1 MYQIVNESIFNRR
14 LLFDETAKDM
24 DISGPTVEKDF
35 WVCFFLDILFHQSQ
49 DATRF
54 CFKGGTSLSKG
65 YHVIRRFS
73 EDIDLIL
80 DWRLLGYSR
89 DEPYDKR
96 TNTQQ
101 EAFNDVVNEK
111 TEEYLATSLMPNL
124 KSLAEKYVGESV
136 RFHIGN
142 DDRQTIC
149 IAYPRL
155 FHDSYVIPEI
165 RLEIGA
171 LAAWTPFTNTT
182 IQPYVAE
189 FFPRRFKQ
197 ADTVIRTVQAKRTFW
212 EKAVI
217 LHKEAHR
224 VKGKVPERYARH
236 YYDLYMLSQ
245 TPTMDEALADVELL
259 NTVASFNQKF
269 YHSSWAQYEDAT
281 LEKIR
286 LVPSSETTARLAE
299 DYLSMQDMLFG
310 NKPSFDVIME
320 GLGKLES
327 EMHELGA
334 ITTSFPAHE
343 Q

>member
-1 MYQIVNESIFNRR
+1 MYQIANESATNRR
-14 LLFDETAKDM
+14 MLFGNAAFNM
-24 DISGPTVEKDF
+24 GISDAIMEKDF
-35 WVCFFLDILFHQSQ
+35 WVCFFLDVLFHQSQ
-49 DATRF
+49 DATHF

-65 YHVIRRFS
+65 YHAIRRFS

-89 DEPYDKR
+89 DGPYDKR

-101 EAFNDVVNEK
+101 EAFNDVVNGQ

-124 KSLAEKYVGESV
+124 KSLTEKYVGEPI
-136 RFHIGN
+136 RFYIEEN
-142 DDRQTIC
+142 DRQTIC
-149 IAYPRL
+149 IVYPRL
-155 FHDSYVIPEI
+155 FRDSYVIPEI

-171 LAAWTPFTNTT
+171 LAVWTPFTDTT
-182 IQPYVAE
+182 IQPYAAE
-189 FFPRRFKQ
+189 RYSRQFKQ
-197 ADTVIRTVQAKRTFW
+197 AGTVIRTLQAKRTFW

-286 LVPSSETTARLAE
+286 LMPSSETTARLAE
-299 DYLSMQDMLFG
+299 DYHRMQDVLFG

-327 EMHELGA
+327 EMHRLGA
-334 ITTSFPAHE
+334 MT
-343 Q
+343 

>member
-65 YHVIRRFS
+65 YHAIRRFS

-101 EAFNDVVNEK
+101 EAFNDVVNGK

-124 KSLAEKYVGESV
+124 KSLTEKCVGERV
-136 RFHIGN
+136 RFFIEEN
-142 DDRQTIC
+142 DRQTIC
-149 IAYPRL
+149 IVYPRL
-155 FHDSYVIPEI
+155 FRDSYVIPEI

-171 LAAWTPFTNTT
+171 LAAWTPFTDTT

-189 FFPRRFKQ
+189 CFPRRFKQ

-224 VKGKVPERYARH
+224 VKEQVPERYAQH

-245 TPTMDEALADVELL
+245 TYAKHEALADVELL
-259 NTVASFNQKF
+259 NTVARFNQKF
-269 YHSSWAQYEDAT
+269 YHSSWAQYDEAT
-281 LEKIR
+281 LEKIK
-286 LVPSSETTARLAE
+286 LVPMAETRARLAE
-299 DYLSMQDMLFG
+299 DYHRMQDVLFG

-327 EMHELGA
+327 EMHRLGA
-334 ITTSFPAHE
+334 MT
-343 Q
+343 

>member
-65 YHVIRRFS
+65 YHAIRRFS

-101 EAFNDVVNEK
+101 EAFNDVVNGK

-124 KSLAEKYVGESV
+124 KSLTEKYVGEPV
-136 RFHIGN
+136 RFYIEEN
-142 DDRQTIC
+142 DRQTIC
-149 IAYPRL
+149 IVYPRL
-155 FHDSYVIPEI
+155 FRDSYVIPEI

-171 LAAWTPFTNTT
+171 LAAWTPFTDTT
-182 IQPYVAE
+182 IQPYAAE
-189 FFPRRFKQ
+189 CFPRRFKQ

-259 NTVASFNQKF
+259 STVASFNQKF
-269 YHSSWAQYEDAT
+269 YHSSWAQYDEAT

-286 LVPSSETTARLAE
+286 LMPSSETTARLAE

-310 NKPSFDVIME
+310 NKPSFDAIME

-327 EMHELGA
+327 EMHRLGA
-334 ITTSFPAHE
+334 MT
-343 Q
+343 

>member
-1 MYQIVNESIFNRR
+1 MYQIANESATNRR
-14 LLFDETAKDM
+14 MLFGNAAFNM
-24 DISGPTVEKDF
+24 GISDAIMEKDF
-35 WVCFFLDILFHQSQ
+35 WVCFFLDVLFHQSQ

-65 YHVIRRFS
+65 CHVIRRFS

-80 DWRLLGYSR
+80 DWQLLGYSR

-101 EAFNDVVNEK
+101 EAFNDVVNGQ

-124 KSLAEKYVGESV
+124 KSLTEKYVGEPI
-136 RFHIGN
+136 RFYIEEN
-142 DDRQTIC
+142 DRQTIC
-149 IAYPRL
+149 IVYPRL
-155 FHDSYVIPEI
+155 FRDSYVIPEI

-171 LAAWTPFTNTT
+171 LAAWTPFTDTT
-182 IQPYVAE
+182 IQPYAAE
-189 FFPRRFKQ
+189 RYPRQFKQ
-197 ADTVIRTVQAKRTFW
+197 AGTVIRTVQVKRTFW

-224 VKGKVPERYARH
+224 VNGKVPERYARH

-259 NTVASFNQKF
+259 NTVARFNQKF
-269 YHSSWAQYEDAT
+269 YHSSWAQYDEAT
-281 LEKIR
+281 LEKIK
-286 LVPSSETTARLAE
+286 LVPMAETRARLAE
-299 DYLSMQDMLFG
+299 DYHRMQDALFG

-327 EMHELGA
+327 EMHRLGLM
-334 ITTSFPAHE
+334 T
-343 Q
+343 

>member
-101 EAFNDVVNEK
+101 EAFNDVVNGK

-124 KSLAEKYVGESV
+124 KSLTEKYVGEPI
-136 RFHIGN
+136 RFYIEEN
-142 DDRQTIC
+142 DRQTIC
-149 IAYPRL
+149 IVYPRL
-155 FHDSYVIPEI
+155 FRDSYVIPEI

-171 LAAWTPFTNTT
+171 LAAWTPFTDTT
-182 IQPYVAE
+182 IQPYAAE
-189 FFPRRFKQ
+189 RYPRQFKQ

-224 VKGKVPERYARH
+224 VNGKVPERYARH

>member
-35 WVCFFLDILFHQSQ
+35 WVCFFLDVLFHQSQ

-65 YHVIRRFS
+65 YHAIRRFS

-89 DEPYDKR
+89 DGPYDKR

-101 EAFNDVVNEK
+101 EAFNDVVNGK

-124 KSLAEKYVGESV
+124 KSLTEKCVGERV
-136 RFHIGN
+136 RFFIEEN
-142 DDRQTIC
+142 DRQTIC
-149 IAYPRL
+149 IVYPRL
-155 FHDSYVIPEI
+155 FRDSYVIPEI

-171 LAAWTPFTNTT
+171 LAAWTPFTDTT
-182 IQPYVAE
+182 IQPYAAE
-189 FFPRRFKQ
+189 RYPRQFKQ
-197 ADTVIRTVQAKRTFW
+197 VGTVIRTVQVKRTFW

-224 VKGKVPERYARH
+224 VNGKVPERYARH

-269 YHSSWAQYEDAT
+269 YHSSWAQYDEAT
-281 LEKIR
+281 LEKIT
-286 LVPSSETTARLAE
+286 LVPMAETRARLAE
-299 DYLSMQDMLFG
+299 DYHRMQDVLFG

-327 EMHELGA
+327 EMHRLGA
-334 ITTSFPAHE
+334 MT
-343 Q
+343 

>member
-1 MYQIVNESIFNRR
+1 MYQIANESATNRR
-14 LLFDETAKDM
+14 MLFGNAAFNM
-24 DISGPTVEKDF
+24 GISDAIMEKDF
-35 WVCFFLDILFHQSQ
+35 WVCFFLDVLFHQSQ

-65 YHVIRRFS
+65 YHAIRRFS

-101 EAFNDVVNEK
+101 EAFNDVVNGK

-124 KSLAEKYVGESV
+124 KSLTEKYVGESV
-136 RFHIGN
+136 RFYIEEN
-142 DDRQTIC
+142 DRQTIC
-149 IAYPRL
+149 IVYPRL
-155 FHDSYVIPEI
+155 FRDSYVIPEI

-171 LAAWTPFTNTT
+171 LAAWTPFTDTT
-182 IQPYVAE
+182 IQPYAAE
-189 FFPRRFKQ
+189 RYPRQFKQ
-197 ADTVIRTVQAKRTFW
+197 AGTVIRTVQVKRTFW

-224 VKGKVPERYARH
+224 VKGQVPERYARH

-269 YHSSWAQYEDAT
+269 YHSSWAQYDEAT
-281 LEKIR
+281 LEKIK
-286 LVPSSETTARLAE
+286 LVPMAETRARLAE
-299 DYLSMQDMLFG
+299 DYHRMQDVLFG

-327 EMHELGA
+327 EMHRLGA
-334 ITTSFPAHE
+334 MT
-343 Q
+343 

>member
-1 MYQIVNESIFNRR
+1 MYQIANESATNRR
-14 LLFDETAKDM
+14 MLFGNAAFNM
-24 DISGPTVEKDF
+24 GISDAIMEKDF
-35 WVCFFLDILFHQSQ
+35 WVCFFLDVLFHQSQ

-65 YHVIRRFS
+65 YHAIRRFS

-101 EAFNDVVNEK
+101 EAFNDVVNGK

-124 KSLAEKYVGESV
+124 KSLTEKYVGEPV
-136 RFHIGN
+136 RFYIEEN
-142 DDRQTIC
+142 DRQTIC
-149 IAYPRL
+149 IVYPRL
-155 FHDSYVIPEI
+155 FRDSYVIPEI

-171 LAAWTPFTNTT
+171 LAAWTPFTDTT
-182 IQPYVAE
+182 IQPYAAE
-189 FFPRRFKQ
+189 RYPRQFKQ
-197 ADTVIRTVQAKRTFW
+197 AGTVIRTVQVKRTFW

-224 VKGKVPERYARH
+224 VNGKVPERYARH

-269 YHSSWAQYEDAT
+269 YHSSWAQYDEAT
-281 LEKIR
+281 LEKIT
-286 LVPSSETTARLAE
+286 LVPMAETRARLAE
-299 DYLSMQDMLFG
+299 DYHRMQDVLFG

-327 EMHELGA
+327 EMHRLGA
-334 ITTSFPAHE
+334 MT
-343 Q
+343 

>member
-65 YHVIRRFS
+65 YHAIRRFS

-101 EAFNDVVNEK
+101 EAFNDVVNGK

-124 KSLAEKYVGESV
+124 KSLTEKYVGEPV
-136 RFHIGN
+136 RFYIEEN
-142 DDRQTIC
+142 DRQTIC
-149 IAYPRL
+149 IVYPPL
-155 FHDSYVIPEI
+155 FRDSYVIPEI

-171 LAAWTPFTNTT
+171 LAAWTPFTDTT

-189 FFPRRFKQ
+189 CFPRRFKQ

-224 VKGKVPERYARH
+224 VKEQVPERYAQH

-245 TPTMDEALADVELL
+245 TYAKHEALADVELL
-259 NTVASFNQKF
+259 NTVARFNQKF
-269 YHSSWAQYEDAT
+269 YHSSWAQYDEAT
-281 LEKIR
+281 LEKIK
-286 LVPSSETTARLAE
+286 LVPMAETRARLAE
-299 DYLSMQDMLFG
+299 DYHRMQDVLFG
-310 NKPSFDVIME
+310 DKSSFDVIME
-320 GLGKLES
+320 GLRKLES
-327 EMHELGA
+327 KMHELGA
-334 ITTSFPAHE
+334 ITTPFPAHE

>member
-1 MYQIVNESIFNRR
+1 MYQIANESATNRR
-14 LLFDETAKDM
+14 ILFGNAAFNM
-24 DISGPTVEKDF
+24 GISDAIMEKDF
-35 WVCFFLDILFHQSQ
+35 WVCFFLDVLFHQSQ
-49 DATRF
+49 DATHF

-65 YHVIRRFS
+65 YHAIRRFS

-96 TNTQQ
+96 TNTRQ
-101 EAFNDVVNEK
+101 EAFNDVVNGK

-124 KSLAEKYVGESV
+124 KSLTEKYVGEPV
-136 RFHIGN
+136 RFYIEEN
-142 DDRQTIC
+142 DRQTIC
-149 IAYPRL
+149 IVYPRL
-155 FHDSYVIPEI
+155 FRDSYVIPEI

-171 LAAWTPFTNTT
+171 LAAWTPFTDTT
-182 IQPYVAE
+182 IQPYAAE
-189 FFPRRFKQ
+189 RYPRQFKQ
-197 ADTVIRTVQAKRTFW
+197 AGTVIRTVQVKRTFW

-224 VKGKVPERYARH
+224 VNGKVPERYARH

-269 YHSSWAQYEDAT
+269 YHSSWAQYDDAT
-281 LEKIR
+281 LEKIK
-286 LVPSSETTARLAE
+286 LVPSSGTTARLAE
-299 DYLSMQDMLFG
+299 DYLSMQDVLFG
-310 NKPSFDVIME
+310 DKPSFDAIME

-327 EMHELGA
+327 EMHRLGA
-334 ITTSFPAHE
+334 MT
-343 Q
+343 

>member
-54 CFKGGTSLSKG
+54 CFKGGTSLSKA

-96 TNTQQ
+96 TNTRQ
-101 EAFNDVVNEK
+101 EAFNDVVNGK

-124 KSLAEKYVGESV
+124 KSLTEKYVGEPI
-136 RFHIGN
+136 RFYIEEN
-142 DDRQTIC
+142 DRQTIC
-149 IAYPRL
+149 IVYPRL
-155 FHDSYVIPEI
+155 FRDSYVIPEI

-171 LAAWTPFTNTT
+171 LAAWTPFTDTT

-189 FFPRRFKQ
+189 CFPRRFKQ

-212 EKAVI
+212 EKAAI

-224 VKGKVPERYARH
+224 VNGNVPERYARH

-269 YHSSWAQYEDAT
+269 YHSSWAFARACT
-281 LEKIR
+281 GHSNVVHTSLE
-286 LVPSSETTARLAE
+286 PSR
-299 DYLSMQDMLFG
+299 
-310 NKPSFDVIME
+310 
-320 GLGKLES
+320 
-327 EMHELGA
+327 
-334 ITTSFPAHE
+334 
-343 Q
+343 

>member
-1 MYQIVNESIFNRR
+1 MYQIANESATNRR
-14 LLFDETAKDM
+14 MLFGNAAFNM
-24 DISGPTVEKDF
+24 GIS
-35 WVCFFLDILFHQSQ
+35 
-49 DATRF
+49 DAIM
-54 CFKGGTSLSKG
+54 KK
-65 YHVIRRFS
+65 V
-73 EDIDLIL
+73 DLIL

-101 EAFNDVVNEK
+101 EAFNDVVNGK

-124 KSLAEKYVGESV
+124 KSVTDKYVGEPV
-136 RFHIGN
+136 RFYIEEN
-142 DDRQTIC
+142 DRQTIC
-149 IAYPRL
+149 IVYPRL
-155 FHDSYVIPEI
+155 FRDSYVIPEI

-171 LAAWTPFTNTT
+171 LAAWTPFTDTT
-182 IQPYVAE
+182 IQPYAAE
-189 FFPRRFKQ
+189 RYPRQFKQ
-197 ADTVIRTVQAKRTFW
+197 AGTVIRTVQAKRTFW

-224 VKGKVPERYARH
+224 VNGKVPERYARH

-269 YHSSWAQYEDAT
+269 YHSSWAQYDEAT
-281 LEKIR
+281 LEKIT
-286 LVPSSETTARLAE
+286 LVPMAETRARLAE
-299 DYLSMQDMLFG
+299 DYHRMQDVLFG

-327 EMHELGA
+327 EIHRLGA
-334 ITTSFPAHE
+334 MT
-343 Q
+343 

>member
-1 MYQIVNESIFNRR
+1 MYQIANESATNRR
-14 LLFDETAKDM
+14 MLLGNAAFSM
-24 DISGPTVEKDF
+24 GISDAIMEKDF
-35 WVCFFLDILFHQSQ
+35 WVCFFLDVLFHQSQ
-49 DATRF
+49 DATHF

-65 YHVIRRFS
+65 YHAIRRFS

-101 EAFNDVVNEK
+101 EAFNDVVNGE
-111 TEEYLATSLMPNL
+111 TEEYLATSLIPNL
-124 KSLAEKYVGESV
+124 KSLTEKYVGEPV
-136 RFHIGN
+136 RLFIEEN
-142 DDRQTIC
+142 DRQTIC
-149 IAYPRL
+149 IVYPRL
-155 FHDSYVIPEI
+155 FRDSYVIPEI

-171 LAAWTPFTNTT
+171 LAAWTPFTDTT
-182 IQPYVAE
+182 IQPYAAE
-189 FFPRRFKQ
+189 RYPRQFKQ
-197 ADTVIRTVQAKRTFW
+197 AGTVIRTVQVKRTFW

-224 VKGKVPERYARH
+224 VNGKVPERYARH

-327 EMHELGA
+327 EMHRLGA
-334 ITTSFPAHE
+334 MT
-343 Q
+343 

>member
-1 MYQIVNESIFNRR
+1 MG
-14 LLFDETAKDM
+14 
-24 DISGPTVEKDF
+24 ISDAIMEKDF
-35 WVCFFLDILFHQSQ
+35 WVCLFLDILFHQSR

-65 YHVIRRFS
+65 YHAVRRFS

-89 DEPYDKR
+89 DGPYDKR
-96 TNTQQ
+96 TNAQQ
-101 EAFNDVVNEK
+101 EAFNDVVNRK
-111 TEEYLATSLMPNL
+111 TEEYLASSLMPNL
-124 KSLAEKYVGESV
+124 RSLTEKYVGESV
-136 RFHIGN
+136 RFYIEEN
-142 DDRQTIC
+142 DRQTIC
-149 IAYPRL
+149 IVYPRL
-155 FHDSYVIPEI
+155 FRNSSITPEI

-171 LAAWTPFTNTT
+171 LAAWTPSTNTT
-182 IQPYVAE
+182 IQPYAAE
-189 FFPRRFKQ
+189 LYPRQFKQ
-197 ADTVIRTVQAKRTFW
+197 VATVIRTVQAKRTFW

-245 TPTMDEALADVELL
+245 TPTLDEAFADMELL

-286 LVPSSETTARLAE
+286 LVPSSETMARLAE

-310 NKPSFDVIME
+310 NKPSFDTIMK
-320 GLGKLES
+320 GLTRLES
-327 EMHELGA
+327 EIHLLGA
-334 ITTSFPAHE
+334 TTTIDRT
-343 Q
+343 

>member
-1 MYQIVNESIFNRR
+1 MYQIANESATNRR
-14 LLFDETAKDM
+14 MLFGNAAFNM
-24 DISGPTVEKDF
+24 GISDAIMEKDF
-35 WVCFFLDILFHQSQ
+35 WVCFFLDVLFHQSQ

-65 YHVIRRFS
+65 YHAIRRFS

-101 EAFNDVVNEK
+101 EAFNDVVN
-111 TEEYLATSLMPNL
+111 
-124 KSLAEKYVGESV
+124 
-136 RFHIGN
+136 
-142 DDRQTIC
+142 
-149 IAYPRL
+149 
-155 FHDSYVIPEI
+155 
-165 RLEIGA
+165 
-171 LAAWTPFTNTT
+171 
-182 IQPYVAE
+182 
-189 FFPRRFKQ
+189 
-197 ADTVIRTVQAKRTFW
+197 
-212 EKAVI
+212 
-217 LHKEAHR
+217 
-224 VKGKVPERYARH
+224 GKVPERYARH

-269 YHSSWAQYEDAT
+269 YHSSWAQYDEAT
-281 LEKIR
+281 LEKIT
-286 LVPSSETTARLAE
+286 LVPMTETRARLAE
-299 DYLSMQDMLFG
+299 DYHRMQDVLFG

-327 EMHELGA
+327 EMHRLGA
-334 ITTSFPAHE
+334 MTTPFPAHE

>member
-1 MYQIVNESIFNRR
+1 MYQIANESATNRR
-14 LLFDETAKDM
+14 MLFGNAAFNM
-24 DISGPTVEKDF
+24 GISDAIMEKDF
-35 WVCFFLDILFHQSQ
+35 WVCFFLDVLFHQSQ
-49 DATRF
+49 DATHF

-65 YHVIRRFS
+65 YHAIRRFS

-101 EAFNDVVNEK
+101 EAFNDVVNGK

-124 KSLAEKYVGESV
+124 KSLTEKYVGEPV
-136 RFHIGN
+136 RFYIEEN
-142 DDRQTIC
+142 DRQTIC
-149 IAYPRL
+149 IVYPRL
-155 FHDSYVIPEI
+155 FRDSYVIPEI

-171 LAAWTPFTNTT
+171 LAAWTPFTDTT
-182 IQPYVAE
+182 IQPYAAE
-189 FFPRRFKQ
+189 RYPRQFKQ
-197 ADTVIRTVQAKRTFW
+197 AGTVIRTVQVKRTFW

-224 VKGKVPERYARH
+224 VNGKVPERYARH

-269 YHSSWAQYEDAT
+269 YHSSWAQYDEAT
-281 LEKIR
+281 LEKIK
-286 LVPSSETTARLAE
+286 LVPMAETRARLAE
-299 DYLSMQDMLFG
+299 DYHRMQDVLFG
-310 NKPSFDVIME
+310 DKPSFDMIVL

-327 EMHELGA
+327 EMHRLGA
-334 ITTSFPAHE
+334 MT
-343 Q
+343 

>member
-65 YHVIRRFS
+65 YHAIRRFS

-101 EAFNDVVNEK
+101 EAFNDVVNGK

-124 KSLAEKYVGESV
+124 KSLTEKYVGESV
-136 RFHIGN
+136 RFYIEEN
-142 DDRQTIC
+142 DRQTIC
-149 IAYPRL
+149 IVYPRL
-155 FHDSYVIPEI
+155 FRDSYVIPEI

-171 LAAWTPFTNTT
+171 LAAWTPFTDTT
-182 IQPYVAE
+182 IQPYAAE
-189 FFPRRFKQ
+189 RYPRQFKQ
-197 ADTVIRTVQAKRTFW
+197 AGTVIRTVQVKRTFW

-224 VKGKVPERYARH
+224 VNGKVPERYARH

-269 YHSSWAQYEDAT
+269 YHSSWAQYDEAT
-281 LEKIR
+281 LEKIT
-286 LVPSSETTARLAE
+286 LVPMAETRARLAE
-299 DYLSMQDMLFG
+299 DYHRMQDVLFG

-327 EMHELGA
+327 EMHRLGA
-334 ITTSFPAHE
+334 MT
-343 Q
+343 

>member
-65 YHVIRRFS
+65 YHAIRRFS

-101 EAFNDVVNEK
+101 EAFNDVVNGK

-124 KSLAEKYVGESV
+124 KSLTEKYVGEPV
-136 RFHIGN
+136 RFYIEEN
-142 DDRQTIC
+142 DRQTIC
-149 IAYPRL
+149 IVYPRL
-155 FHDSYVIPEI
+155 FRDSYVIPEI

-171 LAAWTPFTNTT
+171 LAAWTPFTDTT
-182 IQPYVAE
+182 IQPYAAE
-189 FFPRRFKQ
+189 RYPRQFKQ
-197 ADTVIRTVQAKRTFW
+197 AGTVIRTVQVKRTFW

-224 VKGKVPERYARH
+224 VNGKVPERYARH

-269 YHSSWAQYEDAT
+269 YHSSWAQYDEAT
-281 LEKIR
+281 LEKIT
-286 LVPSSETTARLAE
+286 LVPMAETRARLAE
-299 DYLSMQDMLFG
+299 DYHRMQDVLFG

-327 EMHELGA
+327 EMHRLGLM
-334 ITTSFPAHE
+334 T
-343 Q
+343 

>member
-1 MYQIVNESIFNRR
+1 MFFPGCPFPPEPRCDTF
-14 LLFDETAKDM
+14 LF
-24 DISGPTVEKDF
+24 
-35 WVCFFLDILFHQSQ
+35 Q
-49 DATRF
+49 R
-54 CFKGGTSLSKG
+54 GTSLSKG
-65 YHVIRRFS
+65 YHAIRRFS

-101 EAFNDVVNEK
+101 EAFNDVVNGK

-124 KSLAEKYVGESV
+124 KSLTEKYVGEPV
-136 RFHIGN
+136 RFYIEEN
-142 DDRQTIC
+142 DRQTIC
-149 IAYPRL
+149 IVYPRL
-155 FHDSYVIPEI
+155 FRDSYVIPEI

-171 LAAWTPFTNTT
+171 LAAWTPFTDTT
-182 IQPYVAE
+182 IQPYAAE
-189 FFPRRFKQ
+189 RYPRQFKQ
-197 ADTVIRTVQAKRTFW
+197 AGTVIRTVQVKRTFW

-224 VKGKVPERYARH
+224 VNGKVPERYARH

-269 YHSSWAQYEDAT
+269 YHSSWAQYDEAT
-281 LEKIR
+281 LEKIT
-286 LVPSSETTARLAE
+286 LVPMAETRARLAE
-299 DYLSMQDMLFG
+299 DYHRMQDVLFG

-327 EMHELGA
+327 EMHRLGA
-334 ITTSFPAHE
+334 MTTPFPAHE